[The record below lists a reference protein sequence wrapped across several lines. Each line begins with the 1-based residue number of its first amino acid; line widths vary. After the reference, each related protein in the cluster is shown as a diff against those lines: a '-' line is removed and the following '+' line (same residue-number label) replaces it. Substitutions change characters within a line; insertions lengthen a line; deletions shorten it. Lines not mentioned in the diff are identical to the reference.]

1 MKMKAWEWA
10 VWIALC
16 IAPLAAAAA
25 ALGSLP
31 DTIALH
37 AGVHGVI
44 DRYGS
49 KYETL
54 SIAAILGLPNLALM
68 LVSWKA
74 PALFAKGLVHG
85 IDDPHNLRVLFLVLG
100 MIETVIYAGV
110 VLSFGRGV
118 LAG

>member
-54 SIAAILGLPNLALM
+54 HIAAILGLPNLALM

-74 PALFAKGLVHG
+74 LHSSPREPSTASTALAAH
-85 IDDPHNLRVLFLVLG
+85 
-100 MIETVIYAGV
+100 A
-110 VLSFGRGV
+110 SSSW
-118 LAG
+118 

>member
-1 MKMKAWEWA
+1 MKAWEWA
-10 VWIALC
+10 IWLALC

-25 ALGSLP
+25 ALWSLP

-37 AGVHGVI
+37 AGANGVI

-54 SIAAILGLPNLALM
+54 RIAGFMALPNLILA

-74 PALFAKGLVHG
+74 DALFAKGFIHG
-85 IDDPHNLRVLFLVLG
+85 VDGPRSARTLFLVLG
-100 MIETVIYAGV
+100 MIETVILVGV
-110 VLSFGRGV
+110 MLSFGRGV

>member
-1 MKMKAWEWA
+1 MKMRAWEWA

-74 PALFAKGLVHG
+74 PALFAKGTIHG
-85 IDDPHNLRVLFLVLG
+85 VDSPRSARILFLVIG
-100 MIETVIYAGV
+100 SIETIIAIGV
-110 VLSFGRGV
+110 VLSFGRGA

>member
-37 AGVHGVI
+37 AEKPAH
-44 DRYGS
+44 S
-49 KYETL
+49 LAK
-54 SIAAILGLPNLALM
+54 ANCGLTHVADI
-68 LVSWKA
+68 
-74 PALFAKGLVHG
+74 G
-85 IDDPHNLRVLFLVLG
+85 IK
-100 MIETVIYAGV
+100 
-110 VLSFGRGV
+110 
-118 LAG
+118 